1 ASDAWQRAWRPPLRI
16 AFEAIAR
23 EQRAQAAAEG
33 RRLPDDD
40 EAFATV
46 EGVLRADASPGGS
59 GASLSVEV
67 SGVNGQAAQ
76 GGISV
81 SAIGSMAAERV
92 DQWRAGRRV
101 RLPVTLHRP
110 SRYLDPGVPDQERA
124 LARRGTTLVGTA
136 KSAALVD
143 LVARADW
150 FTEAISAV
158 RAFARRAIRAGV
170 GGWSSQSGAIV
181 AAIVIGD
188 RAGLET
194 DVQRRLQEA

>member
-92 DQWRAGRRV
+92 DQWRSGRRV

-124 LARRGTTLVGTA
+124 LARRGTTLVGTV
-136 KSAALVD
+136 KSAALVEV
-143 LVARADW
+143 LARAGWCD
-150 FTEAISAV
+150 ELLSSA
-158 RAFARRAIRAGV
+158 RAFSRRAIADAV
-170 GGWSSQSGAIV
+170 GRWSPRSSAIV
-181 AAIVIGD
+181 AAI
-188 RAGLET
+188 
-194 DVQRRLQEA
+194 